1 MRVLHI
7 QKTSGIGGSERH
19 LLSLLPGLRRRG
31 AEVRMCVLGTDRYL
45 RFVEPLEEAGIETT
59 VLSAGPQI
67 NPLLFRQVAREI
79 RRFGPDVVHTQGPHA
94 QIYGQPAC
102 SRARV
107 PAVSSFHSAH
117 ARFRRQPIGGLLR
130 ATGRLPR
137 RTIAISGFVEAYL
150 SAAGFARPERIRV
163 VHYGIDPGGWQPAEA
178 ERAAARERLGLTGG
192 EVAVGVAA
200 RLIPGK
206 GHAFLIDALALA
218 HRRSPS
224 LRLMIAG
231 DGPLRA
237 ELEAHAGRALPGNV
251 ARFCGHL
258 DDMRDFIG
266 ACDVLAFPT
275 LPELG
280 EGFGLAALEAMAAGR
295 PVVATRV
302 GALPEIVEDGVTG
315 RFVTPGDVN
324 DLAEALAGLAADGAL
339 RVSLG
344 EGGRKRCEE
353 RFSIDLMLSRT
364 EAVYREALGEA
375 A

>member
-31 AEVRMCVLGTDRYL
+31 AEVRMCLLGTDRFD
-45 RFVEPLEEAGIETT
+45 RFVEPLEAAGIETT
-59 VLSAGPQI
+59 VLSAGPQL

-102 SRARV
+102 RRAKV
-107 PAVSSFHSAH
+107 AAVSSFHSAH
-117 ARFRRQPIGGLLR
+117 ARFRRQPLGGVLR

-137 RTIAISGFVEAYL
+137 RTIAISSYVQTYL
-150 SAAGFARPERIRV
+150 SDAGFARPERIRV
-163 VHYGIDPGGWQPAEA
+163 VHYGIDAEGWELEEPR
-178 ERAAARERLGLTGG
+178 RAQAREQLGLG
-192 EVAVGVAA
+192 EGDVAVGVAA

-206 GHAFLIDALALA
+206 GHAFVIDAIERA
-218 HRRSPS
+218 HRRSPE

-237 ELEAHAGRALPGNV
+237 ELEAHAHRALPGGL
-251 ARFCGHL
+251 ATFCGHVE
-258 DDMRDFIG
+258 DMRDFIG

-295 PVVATRV
+295 PVVATSV
-302 GALPEIVEDGVTG
+302 GALPEIVEEGVTG
-315 RFVTPGDVN
+315 NFVAPGDV
-324 DLAEALAGLAADGAL
+324 DGLAEALVRLAGDRAL

-344 EGGRKRCEE
+344 ESGRTRCED
-353 RFSIDLMLSRT
+353 RYSIDRMLDGT
-364 EAVYREALGEA
+364 EAVYREALTG
-375 A
+375 